1 MICTNCGTMLTVQER
16 WCRSC
21 GAPQDHRGEEAPEN
35 VSEYRRMLEE
45 LMKDGELA
53 DWQAQELQ
61 RLRRRMGV
69 GEATHQKLLQEI
81 KQQQQL
87 PLEVYVDATPLAGLK
102 VGIPSI
108 ARLRIINLGETTIFV
123 QAAYGTTTTQGLQLT
138 SAVRPL
144 EEYEGTQL
152 ELQFTPEEYGHHQLE
167 VVLSY
172 SIQESGPYRQV
183 LLTPV
188 RLQVGR
194 ETEAGA
200 PVMDMGQGEIRHAEW
215 LGSDGKDDW
224 RQLGL
229 QWATAELLT
238 AFEGRHRMP
247 DERGG
252 DPIPPT
258 VRSDNERTLAEER
271 QARAQAARMEARR
284 VADVHHERQQAARD
298 AYQQASRERMESW
311 AQAEFWGR
319 QQREQ
324 ARRSERL
331 DGLLRLAESHG
342 LRFTDIPKPVTE
354 EWIQWAEAQVMARVK
369 EARD

>member
-87 PLEVYVDATPLAGLK
+87 PLEVYECDPSRWLESS
-102 VGIPSI
+102 IPSI

-123 QAAYGTTTTQGLQLT
+123 QAAYGTTTTRGLQLT

-152 ELQFTPEEYGHHQLE
+152 ELQFTP
-167 VVLSY
+167 
-172 SIQESGPYRQV
+172 
-183 LLTPV
+183 
-188 RLQVGR
+188 
-194 ETEAGA
+194 
-200 PVMDMGQGEIRHAEW
+200 
-215 LGSDGKDDW
+215 
-224 RQLGL
+224 
-229 QWATAELLT
+229 
-238 AFEGRHRMP
+238 
-247 DERGG
+247 
-252 DPIPPT
+252 
-258 VRSDNERTLAEER
+258 
-271 QARAQAARMEARR
+271 
-284 VADVHHERQQAARD
+284 
-298 AYQQASRERMESW
+298 
-311 AQAEFWGR
+311 
-319 QQREQ
+319 
-324 ARRSERL
+324 
-331 DGLLRLAESHG
+331 
-342 LRFTDIPKPVTE
+342 
-354 EWIQWAEAQVMARVK
+354 
-369 EARD
+369 

>member
-1 MICTNCGTMLTVQER
+1 M
-16 WCRSC
+16 
-21 GAPQDHRGEEAPEN
+21 
-35 VSEYRRMLEE
+35 
-45 LMKDGELA
+45 
-53 DWQAQELQ
+53 
-61 RLRRRMGV
+61 
-69 GEATHQKLLQEI
+69 
-81 KQQQQL
+81 
-87 PLEVYVDATPLAGLK
+87 
-102 VGIPSI
+102 
-108 ARLRIINLGETTIFV
+108 
-123 QAAYGTTTTQGLQLT
+123 
-138 SAVRPL
+138 
-144 EEYEGTQL
+144 
-152 ELQFTPEEYGHHQLE
+152 
-167 VVLSY
+167 
-172 SIQESGPYRQV
+172 
-183 LLTPV
+183 TPV

-229 QWATAELLT
+229 QWATAELLA

-311 AQAEFWGR
+311 AQAEFGGGSSR
-319 QQREQ
+319 N
-324 ARRSERL
+324 RL
-331 DGLLRLAESHG
+331 
-342 LRFTDIPKPVTE
+342 E
-354 EWIQWAEAQVMARVK
+354 EVN
-369 EARD
+369 D